1 MQLILTLDNQ
11 ALFPEPITIKL
22 WPDLAPIAIHRLR
35 EVVAMNK
42 FDGIRMERLEPGF
55 VIQPLF
61 FDGKDPEV
69 DVMVEPEF
77 KTNPQNHA
85 LRFKR
90 GTVAMAGDAG
100 HASGC
105 QFFISLS
112 DTERLNGNFTVIGE
126 VVDGFTSVD
135 TLDQTEVRTC
145 LDEASGFTYHCPK
158 DDVIIRSVRIE

>member
-1 MQLILTLDNQ
+1 MLLTLENGNT
-11 ALFPEPITIKL
+11 ITMML
-22 WPDLAPIAIHRLR
+22 WPSLAPIAIKRLQ
-35 EVVAMNK
+35 EVIGMGK
-42 FDGIRMERLEPGF
+42 FISIRLERLEPGF

-77 KTNPQNHA
+77 KTNPENHA
-85 LRFKR
+85 LRFHR
-90 GTVAMAGDAG
+90 GTVAMAGDKD

-105 QFFISLS
+105 QFFISLA

-126 VVDGFTSVD
+126 VTKGFDTVDL
-135 TLDQTEVRTC
+135 LDQTPVTEC

-158 DDVIIRSVRIE
+158 EDVIIRSVEIL